1 MHGDDL
7 LQRAPFPTWT
17 PTNSPVPTSDQT
29 DGDIPHD
36 PNTRTQLFTGNTVRN
51 QDCFTE
57 TGNHKSMGKKLVSL
71 IVMKFRDKLEYDN
84 ISIVKW

>member
-1 MHGDDL
+1 MALAFFSKSSIVELYCNGC
-7 LQRAPFPTWT
+7 A
-17 PTNSPVPTSDQT
+17 